1 MFSQS
6 CKDLGISSPPA
17 ILLLYLQ
24 TIAHI
29 HPTKSVRTGSC
40 HLKTLSIASWIAK
53 TGPALCTNLVNCRVV
68 VRNESDALAPSTLC
82 EGKLVAIRSEMKFW
96 AEVDVASR
104 RPCTDAENPELKIVL
119 CRLFGVLAAPPAS
132 PAPAVWLDMACAV
145 EIVLSW
151 DGFK

>member
-82 EGKLVAIRSEMKFW
+82 EGK
-96 AEVDVASR
+96 
-104 RPCTDAENPELKIVL
+104 PCTDAENPELKIVL